1 VVDTEVVA
9 TGDVMVVMDAEGN
22 SPVLSSCVFKTVSGS
37 EDPLSVYEGTSTQVL
52 SVVHK

>member
-37 EDPLSVYEGTSTQVL
+37 EDPLPVYEGTPTQVL
-52 SVVHK
+52 TVVHQ